1 MHKNI
6 EELAINTLKMNGV
19 AAVNQANSGH
29 PGIVLSAANIVHTL
43 FTRHMNFD
51 PQNPQWI
58 NRDRFIL
65 SVGHG
70 SALLY
75 SLLRVIGL
83 ISKEDLKQ
91 FRQLNSKTPGHPEY
105 RHTKGVEATT
115 GPLGQGIAIA
125 TGVAIAQAHLEV
137 KFKEIDHYTYVLCG
151 DGDIQEGVANEAFS
165 LAGHLRLNKLIVL
178 YDSNNIQLDTRVEA
192 TFTEDVKE
200 KMTALG
206 FNYILVEKNEVDA
219 IDQAIT
225 KAKQSN
231 LPSFIEV
238 KTIIGEGAPKA
249 NTSEVHGAP
258 LGKDIEVLKQNL
270 NWTYDEFELPQE
282 VKKFYEDTLI
292 KRSQNAFNS
301 FKVSKELQNWI
312 LASDKEQKNWNW
324 Y

>member
-1 MHKNI
+1 M
-6 EELAINTLKMNGV
+6 
-19 AAVNQANSGH
+19 
-29 PGIVLSAANIVHTL
+29 
-43 FTRHMNFD
+43 
-51 PQNPQWI
+51 
-58 NRDRFIL
+58 
-65 SVGHG
+65 
-70 SALLY
+70 
-75 SLLRVIGL
+75 

-270 NWTYDEFELPQE
+270 NW
-282 VKKFYEDTLI
+282 
-292 KRSQNAFNS
+292 
-301 FKVSKELQNWI
+301 
-312 LASDKEQKNWNW
+312 
-324 Y
+324 